1 MSMTAIRDSFI
12 TKVRTSPQFVEAASS
27 DTIWQEHLAAL
38 ERGLDWLDRVDTP
51 ELIDIADRIQAAI
64 TSGAPIKQRLLAVM
78 KLLAEARDMGR
89 TVN

>member
-1 MSMTAIRDSFI
+1 
-12 TKVRTSPQFVEAASS
+12 
-27 DTIWQEHLAAL
+27 
-38 ERGLDWLDRVDTP
+38 
-51 ELIDIADRIQAAI
+51 LIDIADRIQAAI